1 MKNIETMAAELVAAV
16 ERDWPSSPEHR
27 ARVLK
32 AADALSLS
40 LAQASKR
47 GMTTPIKNYGPEFL
61 ADLRAEAEAE
71 AQAEAKPAEPSNPV
85 TVYTNRGAAPAAPG
99 QQEAKSVLELLRKA
113 RAVIQPDWEDATG
126 EPLAQWCT
134 DADAAI
140 AAPAA
145 PALQPMA
152 VPQSG
157 PCDHDYASGHGEG
170 YAEGWNAA
178 IEASRGAAPAAP
190 APLTDEQIDALQW
203 GPEPDERL
211 TYDEWLRLYA
221 RAVERAHGIGAASKG
236 EQP

>member
-1 MKNIETMAAELVAAV
+1 MDRKPNQAVEERAGTVLLRCGTAGAVGCGGCCADVYLGAIRVKNIETMAAELVAAV

-140 AAPAA
+140 AAPQRL
-145 PALQPMA
+145 P
-152 VPQSG
+152 
-157 PCDHDYASGHGEG
+157 
-170 YAEGWNAA
+170 
-178 IEASRGAAPAAP
+178 SRP
-190 APLTDEQIDALQW
+190 
-203 GPEPDERL
+203 
-211 TYDEWLRLYA
+211 
-221 RAVERAHGIGAASKG
+221 
-236 EQP
+236 